1 MKNTLIIISTIALF
15 LSFSGYAQEQKTRN
29 RYGMPLYEKKDGSY
43 KVSKPMMEILGDDI
57 PDDLLVPCKIG
68 PAIPAKFTTEA
79 ETIEVVYKSFH
90 SQVGHYQETPAGN
103 VFHSRRRMVWRKT

>member
-79 ETIEVVYKSFH
+79 ETIEVVYK
-90 SQVGHYQETPAGN
+90 
-103 VFHSRRRMVWRKT
+103 